1 MAIKNCK
8 NGISITQVQI
18 MDTCIFHSFAPSYVG
33 DLVPC
38 ISAEAKENLVPEAY
52 WECFYRLGSER

>member
-1 MAIKNCK
+1 MAVKDREE
-8 NGISITQVQI
+8 GITIAQVQLVDAGI
-18 MDTCIFHSFAPSYVG
+18 LHRLAPACVG

-52 WECFYRLGSER
+52 